1 MSAAVAR
8 MARGFLSC
16 AAGALVGSSESE
28 EQQPLMEAQED
39 TKLEQLFRSFAGGAA
54 SHSV

>member
-16 AAGALVGSSESE
+16 AAGTLVGSSESE